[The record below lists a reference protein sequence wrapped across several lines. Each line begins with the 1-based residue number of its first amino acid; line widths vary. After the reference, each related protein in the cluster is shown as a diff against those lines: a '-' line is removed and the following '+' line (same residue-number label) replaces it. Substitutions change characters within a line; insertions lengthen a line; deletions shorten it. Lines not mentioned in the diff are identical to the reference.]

1 MKEIIEDIEILVNFA
16 AEHFTENPEA
26 DRASSRVASFLAT
39 YKLDEDHGE

>member
-16 AEHFTENPEA
+16 AEHFTENAEV

-39 YKLDEDHGE
+39 YKLDEPEHE